1 MENLLLLLPDRPQS
15 VVVRYLLTT
24 LIVGICFLLQVGVE
38 MQSGFFGFFLLL
50 PGIFIASLI
59 FDRGSGFYATV
70 LSTALSVLVLMR
82 PGGGFGLLSQHLVP
96 LVLFLLI
103 GLGLATVSEGLR
115 KALERAVRAER
126 VKDLALSEL
135 NHRIRNDLAMM
146 ASVLELQT
154 RAQTDPGAKAAFRS
168 AVGQIHVIANAH
180 DHLLPRDDQSSIDMK
195 EYLTDC
201 CRHLADTLRDV
212 RPIAVNVEADPIYLP
227 SDKAVS
233 VGLMVNEFATNAFK
247 YAFPDDRAGTI
258 TVRFRNRSDRE
269 LELVVED
276 NGKGC
281 PEGAKEG
288 LGSRIV
294 RLLAQQLKG
303 DVTTESAGPGCRKII
318 AFPAG
323 ER

>member
-168 AVGQIHVIANAH
+168 AVGRIHVIANAH

-227 SDKAVS
+227 SDKAVP
-233 VGLMVNEFATNAFK
+233 VGLMVNELATNAFK

-281 PEGAKEG
+281 PQGAKEG

-303 DVTTESAGPGCRKII
+303 DVTTESVGPGCRKII

>member
-1 MENLLLLLPDRPQS
+1 
-15 VVVRYLLTT
+15 
-24 LIVGICFLLQVGVE
+24 
-38 MQSGFFGFFLLL
+38 
-50 PGIFIASLI
+50 
-59 FDRGSGFYATV
+59 
-70 LSTALSVLVLMR
+70 
-82 PGGGFGLLSQHLVP
+82 
-96 LVLFLLI
+96 
-103 GLGLATVSEGLR
+103 
-115 KALERAVRAER
+115 
-126 VKDLALSEL
+126 
-135 NHRIRNDLAMM
+135 MM

-168 AVGQIHVIANAH
+168 AVGRIHVIANAH

-227 SDKAVS
+227 SDKAVP
-233 VGLMVNEFATNAFK
+233 VGLMVNELATNAFK

-258 TVRFRNRSDRE
+258 TVRFRNRSARE

-281 PEGAKEG
+281 PHGAKEG

>member
-1 MENLLLLLPDRPQS
+1 M
-15 VVVRYLLTT
+15 
-24 LIVGICFLLQVGVE
+24 
-38 MQSGFFGFFLLL
+38 
-50 PGIFIASLI
+50 
-59 FDRGSGFYATV
+59 

-135 NHRIRNDLAMM
+135 NHRIRNDLAMV

-168 AVGQIHVIANAH
+168 AVGRIHVIANAH

-227 SDKAVS
+227 SDKAVP
-233 VGLMVNEFATNAFK
+233 VGLMVNELATNAFK

-281 PEGAKEG
+281 PQGAKEG

>member
-168 AVGQIHVIANAH
+168 AVGRIHVIANAH

-201 CRHLADTLRDV
+201 CRHLAETLRDV

-227 SDKAVS
+227 SDKAVP
-233 VGLMVNEFATNAFK
+233 VGLMVNELATNAFK

-258 TVRFRNRSDRE
+258 TVRFRNRSARE

-281 PEGAKEG
+281 PHGAKEG

>member
-15 VVVRYLLTT
+15 IVVRYLLTA

-168 AVGQIHVIANAH
+168 AVGRIHVIANAH

-227 SDKAVS
+227 SDKAVP
-233 VGLMVNEFATNAFK
+233 VGLMVNELATNAFK

-258 TVRFRNRSDRE
+258 TVRFGNRTDRE

-281 PEGAKEG
+281 PQGAKEG

>member
-168 AVGQIHVIANAH
+168 AVGRIHVIANAH

-227 SDKAVS
+227 SDKAVP
-233 VGLMVNEFATNAFK
+233 VGLMVNELATNAFK

-281 PEGAKEG
+281 PEGATEG

>member
-126 VKDLALSEL
+126 VKDLALYEL

-168 AVGQIHVIANAH
+168 AVGRIHVIANAH

-227 SDKAVS
+227 SDKAVP
-233 VGLMVNEFATNAFK
+233 VGLMVNELATNAFK

-281 PEGAKEG
+281 PQGAKEG

-294 RLLAQQLKG
+294 RLLARQLKG

>member
-168 AVGQIHVIANAH
+168 AVGRIHVIANAH

-227 SDKAVS
+227 SDKAVP
-233 VGLMVNEFATNAFK
+233 VGLMVNELATNAFK
-247 YAFPDDRAGTI
+247 YAFPDDRAGTF
-258 TVRFRNRSDRE
+258 TVRFGNRTDRE

-281 PEGAKEG
+281 PQGAKEG

>member
-168 AVGQIHVIANAH
+168 AVGRIHVIANAH

-227 SDKAVS
+227 SDKAVP
-233 VGLMVNEFATNAFK
+233 VGLMVNELATNAFK

-281 PEGAKEG
+281 PQGAKEG

>member
-168 AVGQIHVIANAH
+168 AVGRIHVIANAH

-212 RPIAVNVEADPIYLP
+212 RPIAVNVEADPVYLP
-227 SDKAVS
+227 SDKAVP
-233 VGLMVNEFATNAFK
+233 VGLMVNELATNAFK

-258 TVRFRNRSDRE
+258 TVRFRNRSARE

-281 PEGAKEG
+281 PQGAKEG

>member
-126 VKDLALSEL
+126 VKDLALYEL

-168 AVGQIHVIANAH
+168 AVGRIHVIANAH

-212 RPIAVNVEADPIYLP
+212 RPIAVNVEADPVYLP
-227 SDKAVS
+227 SDKAVP
-233 VGLMVNEFATNAFK
+233 VGLMVNELATNAFK

-258 TVRFRNRSDRE
+258 TVRFRNRSARE

-281 PEGAKEG
+281 PQGAKEG